1 MSRQKIGS
9 KSAKD
14 RVLYRGVAP
23 SRAKKLRKYQRF
35 SVQKWPKH
43 RYLQCFVPSTFS
55 LHSKKCVNSIFC
67 HQPARNA
74 VIYSVFLLC
83 HWYLQCFVHLWS
95 KKYWYLQHFL
105 LFCMAPARDIKAPNC
120 CNLQHFVA
128 IKKSIFVKKCALLG
142 QLGPFLGLMLG
153 HLEPSGAKKSK
164 TWESPKML

>member
-1 MSRQKIGS
+1 MVVLVLLL
-9 KSAKD
+9 AKN
-14 RVLYRGVAP
+14 RLKECKLSCNLQGFGALTG
-23 SRAKKLRKYQRF
+23 KKLRKYQRF

-43 RYLQCFVPSTFS
+43 RYLQCFVPATFS
-55 LHSKKCVNSIFC
+55 LQSKKCVNTSIFC

-83 HWYLQCFVHLWS
+83 FQKHWYLQCFVHLWS

-153 HLEPSGAKKSK
+153 YLQPC
-164 TWESPKML
+164 